1 LGGGLRVSINELI
14 TVGLPNLGTPGTDL
28 ERPWVMTMKT
38 YIVFDNGGKTIDRF
52 TVINTKTADVFSV
65 SENPAGAGG
74 IGRHC
79 GNCAEH
85 RITLY
90 GSGWRQRL
98 PAKKVLEAEAEN
110 YINNAR
116 LDPDW
121 LGCEIEFASLP
132 KNVREYMA
140 ELDKDT
146 DPGRHSPAKIASLG
160 DFTRPTKSIKSK

>member
-1 LGGGLRVSINELI
+1 
-14 TVGLPNLGTPGTDL
+14 
-28 ERPWVMTMKT
+28 MKT
-38 YIVFDNGGKTIDRF
+38 YIVFDNGGKTTDRF
-52 TVINTKTADVFSV
+52 TVINMKTADVFGV
-65 SENPAGAGG
+65 SEDPGSPEG

-121 LGCEIEFASLP
+121 LGREIDFAALP
-132 KNVREYMA
+132 KHAREYIT
-140 ELDKDT
+140 DWDNDT
-146 DPGRHSPAKIASLG
+146 DPGHHSQARIASLG
-160 DFTRPTKSIKSK
+160 GFTRQAKSLKSK